1 MAIVKINGVE
11 VATNGPVTLLEAAKS
26 AGIEIPHY
34 CYHPGLSI
42 VGQCRLC
49 QVEVEKMPKLATACN
64 TLVADG
70 MVVSTNSPRVEKARR
85 AVLEFYLLN
94 HPLDCPICDRGG
106 ECPLQDYTLKYGPG
120 ESRSVEPKVQRAKH
134 VILGPHIV
142 FDAER
147 CILCTR
153 CVRFCHEVPKT
164 GELGVFSRGDRSEI
178 NLFPGKVLDNAYSGN
193 VIDLCPVGA
202 LTSREYRFQ
211 SRPWDLVRHTESI
224 CPLCSK
230 GCNVILDVR
239 HRQTGEELLRIRP
252 RENQAVNR
260 WWMCDEGRFTFGY
273 HHDPSRLRAAL
284 RREGKG
290 QVEAPLDDLLAHGA
304 EEIQRIVRANG
315 EGAIGCI
322 VSSRHTTE
330 EMFLARCF
338 FRDVLRTPHID
349 HRVRAV
355 QWEAGDAS
363 EDGLL
368 RRTDKTANSRGARD
382 IDLLPGPGGLD
393 TRGMIAAALEGRLKA
408 LVVLEEDL
416 VQELPDLPVREA
428 LGKLEF
434 LAVTSLFSNPTT
446 ALAHAVIPALGFAE
460 KAGSFTNHQGRIQ
473 RMAQALTPPGACRSL
488 GEILRTVAQHLGWD
502 LGNIEPERVWAAI
515 GEMPGPYQGIGWGE
529 WGAIGPG
536 GATAEDVRAAPLG
549 RPGDRE
555 PGAATRVPGA

>member
-1 MAIVKINGVE
+1 MPTLRINGVE
-11 VATNGPVTLLEAAKS
+11 IATTGPMTILEAAKS

-34 CYHPGLSI
+34 CYHPGLSV
-42 VGQCRLC
+42 VGQCRMC

-64 TLVADG
+64 TQVADG

-120 ESRSVEPKVQRAKH
+120 ESRFVEEKVHRTKH
-134 VILGPHIV
+134 QILGPHIV

-178 NLFPGKVLDNAYSGN
+178 NLFPGKVLGNAYSGN

-211 SRPWDLVRHTESI
+211 SRPWDLVRHTESV
-224 CPLCSK
+224 CPLCSN

-260 WWMCDEGRFTFGY
+260 WWMCDEGRFDFGY

-284 RREGKG
+284 RREGQG
-290 QVEAPLDDLLAHGA
+290 QVEVPLDDLLTHVA
-304 EEIQRIVRANG
+304 EEIRRIVRVHG
-315 EGAIGCI
+315 EGAIGCV

-330 EMFLARCF
+330 EMFLVRCF
-338 FRDVLRTPHID
+338 FRDVLRTPHLD
-349 HRVRAV
+349 HRVRSV
-355 QWEAGDAS
+355 QWEAADAS

-368 RRTDKTANSRGARD
+368 RRTDKTANGRGARD

-393 TRGMIAAALEGRLKA
+393 MRGMIAAALEGRLKA

-416 VQELPDLPVREA
+416 VQDLPDLAVREA

-434 LAVTSLFSNPTT
+434 LAVTSLFPNQTT

-460 KAGSFTNHQGRIQ
+460 KTGSFTNHQGRIQ
-473 RMAQALTPPGACRSL
+473 RIERALTPPGACRSL
-488 GEILRTVAQHLGWD
+488 AEILRTVAHHLEWD
-502 LGNIEPERVWAAI
+502 LGGIEPERVWAAI
-515 GEMPGPYQGIGWGE
+515 GEMAGPYQGIGWRE
-529 WGAIGPG
+529 WDAIGPQ
-536 GATAEDVRAAPLG
+536 GATAEEIR
-549 RPGDRE
+549 
-555 PGAATRVPGA
+555 AATRVPRA